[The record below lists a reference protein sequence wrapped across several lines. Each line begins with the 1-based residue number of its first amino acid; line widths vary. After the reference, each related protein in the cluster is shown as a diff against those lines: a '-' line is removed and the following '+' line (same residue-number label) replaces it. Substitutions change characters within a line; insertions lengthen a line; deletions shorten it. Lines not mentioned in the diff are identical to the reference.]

1 MELSDHD
8 CEILKRL
15 EEELWREETRFDI
28 RRMDEV
34 LAEDFFEFGRSGRF
48 YGRRQSATG
57 HQARECRSGCVD
69 VRSDQEA
76 TRWLVS

>member
-34 LAEDFFEFGRSGRF
+34 LAEDFVEFGRSGRF
-48 YGRRQSATG
+48 YRGRRAVSN
-57 HQARECRSGCVD
+57 RSSGPRVSIR
-69 VRSDQEA
+69 VRGRA
-76 TRWLVS
+76 I